1 MGATLGGRLK
11 EERERLGM
19 NQTDF
24 AAVGGVKKLSQLDYE
39 ADKRVPDANF
49 LVNIS
54 GIADTQYIM
63 FGVRKRD
70 LIEIPVLHEKRSGLQ
85 ADIKKYPFSYHF
97 EKSVME
103 SMGMDYRNIAIAV
116 MYGVSMAPDLNDK
129 DIAFVDT
136 SIKEVMGDNTFAFML
151 GDIMLIKNIQ
161 VVSDRILTA
170 WGFNKD
176 YPTITIDLTTDKFT
190 IIGEVVACWRR
201 F

>member
-1 MGATLGGRLK
+1 MGTTLGGRLK
-11 EERERLGM
+11 EERERIGM

-24 AAVGGVKKLSQLDYE
+24 GAIGGVKKLSQLDYE
-39 ADKRVPDANF
+39 ADKRVPDANY

-54 GIADTQYIM
+54 GIADTQYIL
-63 FGVRKRD
+63 FGVRTRD
-70 LIEIPVLHEKRSGLQ
+70 LIEIPVLHGKRSGV
-85 ADIKKYPFSYHF
+85 DSENKRYPFSYLF
-97 EKSVME
+97 EMNFIE
-103 SMGMDYRNIAIAV
+103 SMGIDYRNIAIAV
-116 MYGVSMAPDLNDK
+116 MYGVSMAPLLNDK
-129 DIAFVDT
+129 DMAFIDT

-161 VVSDRILTA
+161 VVSDGILTA

-176 YPTITIDLTTDKFT
+176 YPQLTIDLTTDKFT